1 MKRLVLA
8 FSLLFLGFAPA
19 FAAERTVVYV
29 LFDGFSPAELD
40 AAHGGTPHFDQLK
53 REGAWSRHLVPA
65 FPSIS
70 LINHTTAYTGCWP
83 EHHGIMSNIFVDPK
97 KGRFGGP
104 GGDAG
109 DAAWR
114 TGCETMWEAAERQ
127 GVRAAAFNT
136 VGRWSSKTGARASII
151 NPEVPWKKHESDQ
164 TVIERAL
171 AELKDNDPNHPRL
184 IALYFDIPDSVAH
197 EHGVAGAETQDAVKR
212 ADAITG
218 RLMAALK
225 ALPPGR
231 EGTLVIGTDHGMMDV
246 GPMINLGR
254 IWAENDIHA
263 DQATDGASA
272 YVYVDKQ
279 HDSVDRVEAALKK
292 YPDLFTVYRKGHY
305 PAYAHVGTGPRVGD
319 LMLVTHPPYW
329 MAGFE
334 LYPWWTKY
342 IGLDWFW
349 PLTFTPFTVHIAA
362 NHGYPPDLVTQ
373 MHGVFYAWG
382 AGVHPGE
389 IRRLDQIDVHPTVMK
404 LLGLQP
410 GHPVDGLA
418 VAAVSAP

>member
-1 MKRLVLA
+1 MKRFLIACAVVL
-8 FSLLFLGFAPA
+8 FGLAPA
-19 FAAERTVVYV
+19 WGAERTVVYV

-40 AAHGGTPHFDQLK
+40 AAHPTPHFDELK

-97 KGRFGGP
+97 MGRFGDEN
-104 GGDAG
+104 GDAG

-136 VGRWSSKTGARASII
+136 VGRWSSKTGARATYI
-151 NPEVPWKKHESDQ
+151 NPEVKWRQHESDD
-164 TVIERAL
+164 TIIERAL
-171 AELKDNDPNHPRL
+171 KLLKDNGPNHPRF
-184 IALYFDIPDSVAH
+184 IALYFSIPDSVAH
-197 EHGVAGAETQDAVKR
+197 EHGVAGAETQDAVRR

-218 RLMAALK
+218 RLMAAIK

-279 HDSVDRVEAALKK
+279 HDSVDRVEFEHARDRRGGA
-292 YPDLFTVYRKGHY
+292 R
-305 PAYAHVGTGPRVGD
+305 RVGPACVD
-319 LMLVTHPPYW
+319 RRPAQAQARLVKARARGAPSVPRARQAVTPALSGTMPRNGRNAW
-329 MAGFE
+329 FVRRCASRRLASGGS
-334 LYPWWTKY
+334 
-342 IGLDWFW
+342 GLR
-349 PLTFTPFTVHIAA
+349 PLPASRWRRRCNGWGYRCASNGRRAHDHRHRSAA
-362 NHGYPPDLVTQ
+362 VARASRGP
-373 MHGVFYAWG
+373 GG
-382 AGVHPGE
+382 AG
-389 IRRLDQIDVHPTVMK
+389 
-404 LLGLQP
+404 
-410 GHPVDGLA
+410 
-418 VAAVSAP
+418 

>member
-1 MKRLVLA
+1 VRRLAVAFLSVLFFA
-8 FSLLFLGFAPA
+8 SPSL
-19 FAAERTVVYV
+19 AAERTVVYV
-29 LFDGFSPAELD
+29 LFDGFSPGELD

-65 FPSIS
+65 FPTIS

-97 KGRFGGP
+97 KGRFGAP
-104 GGDAG
+104 GMDAG

-136 VGRWSSKTGARASII
+136 VGRWSSKTGARATYI
-151 NPEVPWKKHESDQ
+151 NPEVPWKNHESDP
-164 TVIERAL
+164 TVLDRG
-171 AELKDNDPNHPRL
+171 LKAIKDDGPNHPRL
-184 IALYFDIPDSVAH
+184 IVLYFDIPDSVAH
-197 EHGVAGAETQDAVKR
+197 EHGVAGVETQDAVKR

-231 EGTLVIGTDHGMMDV
+231 EGALVIGTDHGMIDV

-272 YVYVDKQ
+272 YVYVDKKL
-279 HDSVDRVEAALKK
+279 DSVDRVEAALKK
-292 YPDLFTVYRKGHY
+292 YPDLFKVYRTGHY
-305 PAYAHVGTGPRVGD
+305 PSYAHLGTGPRVGD

-329 MAGFE
+329 MVGQE
-334 LYPWWTKY
+334 LFPSWAKW
-342 IGLDWFW
+342 IGINWFW
-349 PLTFTPFTVHIAA
+349 PHTFKPFTVHLAA
-362 NHGYPPDLVTQ
+362 THGYDPNIVP
-373 MHGVFYAWG
+373 MHGVFFAWG
-382 AGVHPGE
+382 AGVTPGE
-389 IRRLDQIDVHPTVMK
+389 VKRLDQIDVHPTVMR

-410 GHPVDGLA
+410 GRPVDGRA
-418 VAAVSAP
+418 IAAAHAP